1 MATGVSATKWNCER
15 NPIART
21 SAGADVS
28 VTLSYAGKKSV
39 DEILCGLKAEVFKVW
54 GAADDAVKMEN
65 RLYWGDN
72 LSILRG
78 MLNDERIHGK
88 VKLVYIDPPYAT
100 NSVFQSREQ
109 KDAYAD
115 LLQGSHF
122 VEFLRERL
130 LVIRELLAPDGSI
143 YVHLDDNMAFEIKMI
158 MDEVFG
164 KEHFQNW
171 ITRKKCSTK
180 NTTRKRFGN
189 IADYILFYTKSD
201 EYIWNR
207 PFDPWNEERIA
218 EEYPY
223 VDEKTGRRYKRV
235 PVHAP
240 GTRNGATGGPWRGMM
255 PPKGKHWQYT
265 PATLDELDANGEIY
279 WSKNGNPR
287 RKVFFDPSKGIPQ
300 QDIWLNYRDSINQNM
315 VITGYPTEKN
325 LAMLENIIAASSNP
339 GDLVLDAFCGSGT
352 TMQAAYNLGRTW
364 IGIDCEEE
372 AVCSVLKRFN
382 FGSEK
387 MGDFVTEKAA
397 KTYKPHEL
405 LDEKN
410 FAQSLFGTCPF
421 QFLVAEDKLDQAKA
435 DFKVKIPES
444 AKHSVLSDIA
454 KKAVD
459 PAIKVASLAVLAK
472 VISS

>member
-1 MATGVSATKWNCER
+1 MATGVSVTKWNCKR
-15 NPIART
+15 QPIART
-21 SAGADVS
+21 AADADVS
-28 VTLSYAGKKSV
+28 VSLSYVGKKSV
-39 DEILCGLKAEVFKVW
+39 DEILSGAKADVFKVW
-54 GAADDAVKMEN
+54 GVADDPAKMEN

-72 LSILRG
+72 LPILRG
-78 MLNDERIHGK
+78 MLNDERIRGK

-115 LLQGSHF
+115 LLQGAQF

-130 LVIRELLAPDGSI
+130 LVIHELLSPEGSI
-143 YVHLDDNMAFEIKMI
+143 YVHLDDNMAFEIKMV

-287 RKVFFDPSKGIPQ
+287 RKVFFDPGKGVPQ

-315 VITGYPTEKN
+315 VVTGYPTEKN
-325 LAMLENIIAASSNP
+325 LAMLENIVAASSNP
-339 GDLVLDAFCGSGT
+339 GDIVLDAFCGSGT
-352 TMQAAYNLGRTW
+352 TMQAAYNLGRSW

-382 FGSEK
+382 IGSEK
-387 MGDFVTEKAA
+387 MGDFVTDKTAR
-397 KTYKPHEL
+397 TYKPHEL
-405 LDEKN
+405 LEEKN

-421 QFLVAEDKLDQAKA
+421 QLWVSDANLELAKK
-435 DFKVKIPES
+435 DFKVTVVEPP
-444 AKHSVLSDIA
+444 KHSSLSDIA
-454 KKAVD
+454 KKVVKPTITA
-459 PAIKVASLAVLAK
+459 ASLAVLVK
-472 VISS
+472 MIS

>member
-1 MATGVSATKWNCER
+1 MATGVSTTKWNGER
-15 NPIART
+15 QPIER
-21 SAGADVS
+21 SAAGGDISVS
-28 VTLSYAGKKSV
+28 LSYSGKKSIE
-39 DEILCGLKAEVFKVW
+39 EILSGAKAHVFSVW
-54 GAADDAVKMEN
+54 RNEDASGN
-65 RLYWGDN
+65 ALNHLYWGDN
-72 LSILRG
+72 LPILR
-78 MLNDERIHGK
+78 MLLDDERVCGK

-100 NSVFQSREQ
+100 NSVFQSRDQ
-109 KDAYAD
+109 RDAYAD
-115 LLQGSHF
+115 LLQGAQF

-130 LVIRELLAPDGSI
+130 LVIRELLSPEGSI
-143 YVHLDDNMAFEIKMI
+143 YVHLDDNMAFEIKMV

-240 GTRNGATGGPWRGMM
+240 GTRNGATGGKWRGML

-265 PATLDELDANGEIY
+265 PTTLDELDAKGEIY

-287 RKVFFDPSKGIPQ
+287 RKVFFDPGKGVPQ

-325 LAMLENIIAASSNP
+325 LAMLENIVAASSNP
-339 GDLVLDAFCGSGT
+339 GDIVLDAFCGSGT
-352 TMQAAYNLGRTW
+352 TMQAAYNLGRSW

-382 FGSEK
+382 IGSEK
-387 MGDFVTEKAA
+387 MGDFVTDKAA

-405 LDEKN
+405 LDENN

-444 AKHSVLSDIA
+444 AKRSVLSDIA

-459 PAIKVASLAVLAK
+459 PTIKAASLAVFAK
-472 VISS
+472 VIS

>member
-1 MATGVSATKWNCER
+1 MATGMSVTKWNCER
-15 NPIART
+15 HPIVRT
-21 SAGADVS
+21 APNDDVS
-28 VTLSYAGKKSV
+28 VSLSYVGKKSV
-39 DEILCGLKAEVFKVW
+39 GDILSGPQVEVFKIW
-54 GAADDAVKMEN
+54 GAADDSSKMVN

-72 LSILRG
+72 LPILLG
-78 MLNDERIHGK
+78 MLADERICGK

-115 LLQGSHF
+115 LLRGAHF

-130 LVIRELLAPDGSI
+130 LVIRELLASDGSI

-189 IADYILFYTKSD
+189 IADYILFYSKSD
-201 EYIWNR
+201 DYVWNR
-207 PFDPWNEERIA
+207 PYDLWSEERIA

-223 VDEKTGRRYKRV
+223 IDDKTGRRYKRV

-240 GTRNGATGGPWRGMM
+240 GTRNGATGGLWRGIM

-265 PATLDELDANGEIY
+265 PATLDELDAKGEIY
-279 WSKNGNPR
+279 WSRNGNPR
-287 RKVFFDPSKGIPQ
+287 RKVFFDPGKGVPQ

-325 LAMLENIIAASSNP
+325 LAMLENIISASSNP

-364 IGIDCEEE
+364 IGIDCAEE
-372 AVCSVLKRFN
+372 AICSVLKRFN
-382 FGSEK
+382 IGSER
-387 MGDFVTEKAA
+387 MGDFVSGKMTR
-397 KTYKPHEL
+397 TYKPYEL
-405 LDEKN
+405 LDKGN
-410 FAQSLFGTCPF
+410 FSQGLFGTCPF
-421 QFLVAEDKLDQAKA
+421 QFWVSDANLEKTEAE
-435 DFKVKIPES
+435 FK
-444 AKHSVLSDIA
+444 
-454 KKAVD
+454 
-459 PAIKVASLAVLAK
+459 IKFSEPQ
-472 VISS
+472 

>member
-1 MATGVSATKWNCER
+1 MATGVSTTKWNGER
-15 NPIART
+15 QSIER
-21 SAGADVS
+21 SAAGGDISVS
-28 VTLSYAGKKSV
+28 LSYSGKKSIE
-39 DEILCGLKAEVFKVW
+39 EILSGAKADVFSVW
-54 GAADDAVKMEN
+54 RNEDASGNALN

-72 LSILRG
+72 LPILR
-78 MLNDERIHGK
+78 MLLDDERVCGK

-100 NSVFQSREQ
+100 NSVFQSRDQ
-109 KDAYAD
+109 RDAYAD
-115 LLQGSHF
+115 LLQGAQF

-130 LVIRELLAPDGSI
+130 LVIRELLSPEGSI
-143 YVHLDDNMAFEIKMI
+143 YVHLDDNMAFEIKMV

-240 GTRNGATGGPWRGMM
+240 GTRNGATGGKWRGML

-265 PATLDELDANGEIY
+265 PTTLDELDAKGEIY

-287 RKVFFDPSKGIPQ
+287 RKVFFDPGKGVPQ

-325 LAMLENIIAASSNP
+325 LAMLENIVAASSNA
-339 GDLVLDAFCGSGT
+339 GDIVLDAFCGSGT
-352 TMQAAYNLGRTW
+352 TMQAAYNLGRSW

-382 FGSEK
+382 IGSEK
-387 MGDFVTEKAA
+387 MGDFVTDKAA

-405 LDEKN
+405 LDENN

-444 AKHSVLSDIA
+444 AKRSVLSDIA

-459 PAIKVASLAVLAK
+459 PTIKAASLAVFAK
-472 VISS
+472 VIS

>member
-15 NPIART
+15 QPIART
-21 SAGADVS
+21 AADADVS
-28 VTLSYAGKKSV
+28 VSLSYVGKKSV
-39 DEILCGLKAEVFKVW
+39 DEILSGAKADVFKVW
-54 GAADDAVKMEN
+54 GVADDPAKMEN

-72 LSILRG
+72 LPILCG
-78 MLNDERIHGK
+78 MLNDECIRGK

-115 LLQGSHF
+115 LLQGAQF

-130 LVIRELLAPDGSI
+130 LVIRELLSPDGSI
-143 YVHLDDNMAFEIKMI
+143 YVHLDDNMAFEIKI
-158 MDEVFG
+158 VMDEVFG

-255 PPKGKHWQYT
+255 PPKGKHWQYM

-287 RKVFFDPSKGIPQ
+287 RKVFFDPGKGVPQ

-315 VITGYPTEKN
+315 VVTGYPTEKN
-325 LAMLENIIAASSNP
+325 LAMLENIVAASSNP
-339 GDLVLDAFCGSGT
+339 GDIVLDAFCGSGT
-352 TMQAAYNLGRTW
+352 TMQAAYNLGRSW

-382 FGSEK
+382 IGSEK
-387 MGDFVTEKAA
+387 MGDFVTDKAA

-421 QFLVAEDKLDQAKA
+421 QFLVAEDKLDQARA

-444 AKHSVLSDIA
+444 AKRSVLSDIA

-459 PAIKVASLAVLAK
+459 PAIKAASLAVLAK
-472 VISS
+472 VIS

>member
-1 MATGVSATKWNCER
+1 MATGVSTTKWNGER
-15 NPIART
+15 QSIER
-21 SAGADVS
+21 SAAGGDISVS
-28 VTLSYAGKKSV
+28 LSYSGKKSIE
-39 DEILCGLKAEVFKVW
+39 EILSGAKADVFSVW
-54 GAADDAVKMEN
+54 RNEDASGNALN

-72 LSILRG
+72 LPILR
-78 MLNDERIHGK
+78 MLLDDERVCGK

-100 NSVFQSREQ
+100 NSVFQSRDQ

-115 LLQGSHF
+115 LLQGAQF

-130 LVIRELLAPDGSI
+130 LVIRELLSPEGSI
-143 YVHLDDNMAFEIKMI
+143 YVHLDDNMAFEIKMV

-240 GTRNGATGGPWRGMM
+240 GTRNGATGGKWRGML

-265 PATLDELDANGEIY
+265 PTTLDELDAKGEIY

-287 RKVFFDPSKGIPQ
+287 RKVFFDPGKGVPQ

-325 LAMLENIIAASSNP
+325 LAMLENIVAASSNP
-339 GDLVLDAFCGSGT
+339 GDIVLDAFCGSGT
-352 TMQAAYNLGRTW
+352 TMQAAYNLGRSW

-382 FGSEK
+382 IGSEK
-387 MGDFVTEKAA
+387 MGDFVTDKAA

-405 LDEKN
+405 LDENN

-421 QFLVAEDKLDQAKA
+421 QFLVAQDKLDQAKA

-444 AKHSVLSDIA
+444 AKRSVLSDIA

-459 PAIKVASLAVLAK
+459 PTIKAASLAVFAK
-472 VISS
+472 VIS

>member
-15 NPIART
+15 QPIART
-21 SAGADVS
+21 AADADVS
-28 VTLSYAGKKSV
+28 VSLSYEGKKSV
-39 DEILCGLKAEVFKVW
+39 DEILSGSKSDVFKVW
-54 GAADDAVKMEN
+54 GVADDPAKLEN

-72 LSILRG
+72 LPILRG
-78 MLNDERIHGK
+78 MLNDERIRGK

-115 LLQGSHF
+115 LLQGAHF

-130 LVIRELLAPDGSI
+130 LVIRELLASDGSI
-143 YVHLDDNMAFEIKMI
+143 YVHLDDNMAFEIKMV

-189 IADYILFYTKSD
+189 IADYILFYSKSD
-201 EYIWNR
+201 DYVWNR
-207 PFDPWNEERIA
+207 PYDSWSEDKIA
-218 EEYPY
+218 VEYPY

-240 GTRNGATGGPWRGMM
+240 GTRNGATGGLWRGMM

-287 RKVFFDPSKGIPQ
+287 RKVFFDPGKGVPQ

-352 TMQAAYNLGRTW
+352 TMQAAYNLGRGW
-364 IGIDCEEE
+364 IGVDCAEE

-382 FGSEK
+382 IGSEK
-387 MGDFVTEKAA
+387 MGDFVSGKTAR
-397 KTYKPHEL
+397 TYKPHEL
-405 LDEKN
+405 LDEGN
-410 FAQSLFGTCPF
+410 FAKSLFGTCPF
-421 QFLVAEDKLDQAKA
+421 QFWVSDANLEQVKK
-435 DFKVKIPES
+435 DFKVKVAEPQ
-444 AKHSVLSDIA
+444 KHSALSELA
-454 KKAVD
+454 KAVD
-459 PAIKVASLAVLAK
+459 PAIKAASLAVLAK
-472 VISS
+472 MIS

>member
-72 LSILRG
+72 LPILRR

-189 IADYILFYTKSD
+189 IADYILFYSKSD
-201 EYIWNR
+201 DYVWNR
-207 PFDPWNEERIA
+207 PYDSWRDEKIT

-240 GTRNGATGGPWRGMM
+240 GIRNGATGGPWRGMM

-265 PATLDELDANGEIY
+265 PATLDELDAKGEIY

-382 FGSEK
+382 IGSEK
-387 MGDFVTEKAA
+387 MGDFVTDKAA

-410 FAQSLFGTCPF
+410 FAQGLFGTCPF
-421 QFLVAEDKLDQAKA
+421 QFLVAEDKFDQAKV

-444 AKHSVLSDIA
+444 AKRSVLSDIA

-459 PAIKVASLAVLAK
+459 PAIKAASLAVLAK